1 MQLPF
6 ELDPQIIHHII
17 YSQAGSIGKAI
28 IELLMNSVDAKATTV
43 TLTLDKTGFRCRD
56 DGAGFASREDVI
68 QYFGRFGTPHVEGD
82 ATFGRFRLGRG
93 QIMAHASTVWRSN
106 GWQMHVD
113 TRTMGYHYDLEQCA
127 AERGCAIEG
136 EWYDT
141 LSDEELMSTIQEIRD
156 LVRYTPIQIK
166 LNERVIS
173 RDPRHEQWDHE
184 DDMAYYRVRD
194 DGAVGIYNL
203 GVLVRH
209 DPGHV
214 FGAGGLIVSKQ
225 AIGLNVSRTEILRKS
240 CPVWKKIAAQ
250 FGKLTAE
257 LTQRSAH
264 RKTESRREQTARQLM
279 SGHAELVRLYHHEE
293 VITLLPGKRHVS
305 LAHFLRHSRSAH
317 RHGERVYSVASPSGV
332 PRGEAIASAGICT
345 ILHPQTLTRFGCYN
359 ATEFQEVLVDIL
371 CQVAEREHEY
381 RIDTEA
387 PTLLDFEVL
396 HQAFVERTQL
406 ISENTL
412 DKETRRAWIAL
423 RWCLVQYALL
433 CTGGVRCAGDR
444 VVRGNSF
451 HIVLGES
458 SSAEA
463 WTDGESYIAID
474 RKVVQRLKGHP
485 LQTAA
490 YIFNLV
496 EHEVAH
502 EGDSMDCG
510 HDEAFYQ
517 RFHDLTIT
525 HSQDRQRYLH
535 RFLRKYTDSMTRADT
550 YKPRSDAWRERHL
563 VDLASQRRQK
573 RDLSPAIESISEG
586 EAMMLAAP
594 LDENLALITRVN
606 ARLQQVQAPPPD
618 WHAVLL
624 QAQEAHAQRAV
635 IQQQQRQQQQQQWE
649 EEDTAWLAELDAMEQ
664 AERARLDHLRTQL
677 AGVPELD
684 QDTLKEA
691 FAHWEWLSDIPDTL
705 EEALRQLASQ
715 PWATSCPE
723 QEHEPTP
730 KSRIPDEVR
739 HLLLPGET
747 WWSIQR
753 NAAAAGF
760 YREADYLRWREQQ
773 D

>member
-28 IELLMNSVDAKATTV
+28 IELLMNSVDAKASTV

-93 QIMAHASTVWRSN
+93 QIMAHARTIWRSN
-106 GWQMHVD
+106 GWQMRVD

-136 EWYDT
+136 DWYDP
-141 LSDEELMSTIQEIRD
+141 LSEEELMSTIQEIRD
-156 LVRYTPIQIK
+156 LVRYTPIQIV

-173 RDPRHEQWDHE
+173 RDPRLEQWDYE

-225 AIGLNVSRTEILRKS
+225 AIDLNVSRTEILRKS

-305 LAHFLRHSRSAH
+305 LAHFLRHCWSGTQEGS
-317 RHGERVYSVASPSGV
+317 VYSVASSSGV

-345 ILHPQTLTRFGCYN
+345 IVHPQTLTRFGCYN
-359 ATEFQEVLVDIL
+359 DTEFQEVLVNIL
-371 CQVAEREHEY
+371 HLVAERDHEGHLNL
-381 RIDTEA
+381 DPPA
-387 PTLLDFEVL
+387 LLDFKVL

-406 ISENTL
+406 LSEKSL
-412 DKETRRAWIAL
+412 DKETRRAWVAL
-423 RWCLVQYALL
+423 RWCLVQYARL
-433 CTGGVRCAGDR
+433 CTGYANR
-444 VVRGNSF
+444 F

-496 EHEVAH
+496 EHELAH

-525 HSQDRQRYLH
+525 HSQDRQRHLH
-535 RFLRKYTDSMTRADT
+535 QFLRRYTDSMTRADT
-550 YKPRSDAWRERHL
+550 YKPRSEAWRGRHL
-563 VDLASQRRQK
+563 VDLASRRRQT
-573 RDLSPAIESISEG
+573 RDMSPAIESISEG
-586 EAMMLAAP
+586 EAMLLASP
-594 LDENLALITRVN
+594 PDENLALITQVN

-624 QAQEAHAQRAV
+624 QAQKAQVQRA
-635 IQQQQRQQQQQQWE
+635 IIEQQQQQQRQQQWE
-649 EEDTAWLAELDAMEQ
+649 EEQAAWRASNAEFEAMQQ
-664 AERARLDHLRTQL
+664 AERTRLDHLRAQL
-677 AGVPELD
+677 ANIPELD

-691 FAHWEWLSDIPDTL
+691 LDYWECMCETPDTL
-705 EEALRQLASQ
+705 DEAMKQLASQ
-715 PWATSCPE
+715 PWAIFWPE
-723 QEHEPTP
+723 QEQENEPTP
-730 KSRIPDEVR
+730 ESYIPEEVR
-739 HLLLPGET
+739 HLLQPGET